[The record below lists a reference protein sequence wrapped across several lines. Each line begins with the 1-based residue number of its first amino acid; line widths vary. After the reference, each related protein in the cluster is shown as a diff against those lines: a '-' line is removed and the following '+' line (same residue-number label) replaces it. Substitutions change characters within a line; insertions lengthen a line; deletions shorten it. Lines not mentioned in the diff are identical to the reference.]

1 MYRSFILAKH
11 HKNDI
16 IPDDQES
23 RKSRE
28 IFRNGHDI
36 YLIDK
41 YIKYY
46 IAVDL
51 TEGYDKFLYY
61 KNFKVSPHFIP
72 TSNIIRIW

>member
-1 MYRSFILAKH
+1 MTKH

-23 RKSRE
+23 HKFGE
-28 IFRNGHDI
+28 IFINGRDK

-51 TEGYDKFLYY
+51 TERYNKFLYY
-61 KNFKVSPHFIP
+61 IFNVSSHFIP
-72 TSNIIRIW
+72 TSNIIHIR

>member
-1 MYRSFILAKH
+1 MAKH

-23 RKSRE
+23 RKFRE

-51 TEGYDKFLYY
+51 TERYNKFLYY
-61 KNFKVSPHFIP
+61 IFKVSPHFIP